1 MKKLILLLVVL
12 VAGGVGVTAVT
23 GIGPLADLMPGAAQ
37 GKAED
42 SKETPAAAPPSRDH
56 YYELGGFLVPI
67 LDQNGIARQIGVDLT
82 LKVAPDSGNRVSADL
97 PRLQNAI
104 TLDLYEFL
112 PRYARG
118 PSEQTRKFVHD
129 RTLNLARNM
138 YGTDAIRDIIV
149 KSIYER

>member
-12 VAGGVGVTAVT
+12 VAGGVGATALL
-23 GIGPLADLMPGAAQ
+23 GIGPLADLIPGMAKE
-37 GKAED
+37 KAEEP
-42 SKETPAAAPPSRDH
+42 KEPPAAAPRSRDY
-56 YYELGGFLVPI
+56 YYELGAFLVPI
-67 LDQNGIARQIGVDLT
+67 LDQGGIARQIGVDLS
-82 LKVAPDSGNRVSADL
+82 LKVAPDSGGRVSADL

-112 PRYARG
+112 PRYSRG
-118 PSEQTRKFVHD
+118 PSEETRKLVHD
-129 RTLNLARNM
+129 RILNLARNM